1 MTKANLLI
9 VDPEARRRRLLEV
22 GLRRAGYRVTVAGD
36 PEQALWFLERSPPD
50 MIVASFRFEKASG
63 LDLVQSLR
71 GRPEWTQVGLIFVV
85 ADPVEETE
93 AGPHADATIREP
105 AFLREV
111 TTRVDQAL
119 WRRQI
124 GALARGL
131 RRSIR
136 GEVGLVAVAD
146 LLGLVERL
154 GATGALELELP
165 GKAGIV
171 WFRDGAVLD
180 ASLGPFEGEEAVFRL
195 LGADSGTFE
204 LSFKPIAHAALI
216 TTPTSTLVMEGLRRL
231 DEWMRLCEEMP
242 PLSTV
247 LRVNHEALALRRK
260 DLPAEQLVLVQRC
273 DGRRSIQDVIDGG
286 GQDSLLALEALRSLR
301 GGGVLVEVASS
312 SAPALT
318 SPADSLVEL
327 PPLPQ
332 PFPSFAEGSGADTE
346 LVSGIPDE
354 PAVADAVTSALGGVA
369 PALTSAPAPASMPIA
384 QSAQA
389 EGAEELAS
397 APAPS
402 ARRPGSALFPPV
414 PLPVGVRLP
423 RVRALSARA
432 SSGPVAQIPALT
444 RLPTRSPQATPGVGE
459 LTRVAGSLV
468 SEASPR
474 RADEELRFTERLQ
487 QPTILVHRAE
497 RAGVPPV
504 ERVETVA
511 RRRETS
517 ATGVSAAGEL
527 TVSGGWS
534 GIRGPREAADV
545 WPDDAQPLV
554 PASAEDMSRL
564 SALASAIGGGPNSAP
579 AASQARLSVP
589 QPVPEAPPS
598 RVLTV
603 VVVIA
608 LVVGGLLFAAHLVEI
623 EAPGAVAVT
632 TPAPELAGPATS
644 PTAGALAQAT
654 KKKEEEAAA
663 AREAAKKDRA
673 AAAAAIVV
681 EAEALY
687 DQGKLGEASLE
698 VARALARDPR
708 SPAALVLRAKIWLDQ
723 KAPGRARE
731 ALKLALEED
740 PRHAEAYVTL
750 GVLEEAEGRRAEAIA
765 AYERYLELA
774 PEARYATSV
783 RRQLV
788 TLRRRKK

>member
-9 VDPEARRRRLLEV
+9 VDAEARRRRLLEV
-22 GLRRAGYRVTVAGD
+22 GLRRVGYRVTVAGD

-50 MIVASFRFEKASG
+50 MIVASFRFEKGSG
-63 LDLVQSLR
+63 LELVQSLR
-71 GRPEWTQVGLIFVV
+71 GRPEWAQVGLIFVV
-85 ADPVEETE
+85 ADPVEEAE

-111 TTRVDQAL
+111 MTRVDQAL

-136 GEVGLVAVAD
+136 GEVGVVAVAD

-165 GKAGIV
+165 GGRAGIV

-180 ASLGPFEGEEAVFRL
+180 ASVGPFEGEEAVFRL
-195 LGADSGTFE
+195 LGADAGTFE
-204 LSFKPIAHAALI
+204 LTFKPIAHAALI
-216 TTPTSTLVMEGLRRL
+216 TTSTSALVMEGLRRL

-260 DLPAEQLVLVQRC
+260 ELPAEQLVLVQRC
-273 DGRRSIQDVIDGG
+273 DGRRSIQDVVDEG

-301 GGGVLVEVASS
+301 GCGVLVEAASVG
-312 SAPALT
+312 APPLT
-318 SPADSLVEL
+318 GSADSPVEL

-332 PFPSFAEGSGADTE
+332 PFPSFEDGSGADTE

-354 PAVADAVTSALGGVA
+354 PAVADAVTSALGGAQIAHARGAPRAREEAAEVA
-369 PALTSAPAPASMPIA
+369 EIA
-384 QSAQA
+384 AK
-389 EGAEELAS
+389 
-397 APAPS
+397 
-402 ARRPGSALFPPV
+402 ARPPGPALFPPSS
-414 PLPVGVRLP
+414 LPVGVRLP
-423 RVRALSARA
+423 RVRALSGLA
-432 SSGPVAQIPALT
+432 SSTGSVARIPALT
-444 RLPTRSPQATPGVGE
+444 RLPTRPSAGGSGVGE

-468 SEASPR
+468 SEANPR

-497 RAGVPPV
+497 RPDAPPV

-534 GIRGPREAADV
+534 GIRGPREATGA
-545 WPDDAQPLV
+545 WLDDAALPLV

-564 SALASAIGGGPNSAP
+564 SALAAAIGGSGSSSVDPAP
-579 AASQARLSVP
+579 TARLSVP
-589 QPVPEAPPS
+589 QPVPEAPPF
-598 RVLTV
+598 RVVTV
-603 VVVIA
+603 VLVVV
-608 LVVGGLLFAAHLVEI
+608 LVVGGLLLAAHLFEVA
-623 EAPGAVAVT
+623 APGAVAVT
-632 TPAPELAGPATS
+632 APVPEPPAPATS
-644 PTAGALAQAT
+644 PIAGAAAQV
-654 KKKEEEAAA
+654 KKKEEAAAA
-663 AREAAKKDRA
+663 AREAAKRDRA
-673 AAAAAIVV
+673 AAAAIVG

-708 SPAALVLRAKIWLDQ
+708 SPPALVLRAKIWLDQ
-723 KAPGRARE
+723 KAPARARE

-750 GVLEEAEGRRAEAIA
+750 GVLEEAEGRSAEAIA

-774 PEARYATSV
+774 PEARYATAV

-788 TLRRRKK
+788 TLRRKKK